1 MPINNLTYDPL
12 MTITIKAGEALP
24 ANRFVDYTGNLCSA
38 SEAAL
43 GASEIAWND
52 GDIASIIVQGIA
64 IIESA
69 DDLYVGN
76 AVCTGTSGKAVSQ
89 SGSNP
94 VVGRALDD
102 ASSGGYLRVL
112 LTH

>member
-1 MPINNLTYDPL
+1 MPINNLTYNPL
-12 MTITIKAGEALP
+12 LTMTVVAGEDLP
-24 ANRFVDYTGNLCSA
+24 ANRFVDYSGNLCSTT
-38 SEAAL
+38 EAAL

-52 GDIASIIVQGIA
+52 GDTASIIVQGIA
-64 IIESA
+64 IIETA
-69 DDLYVGN
+69 DDFYKGD
-76 AVCTGTSGKAVSQ
+76 AVCTGTDGKAVTQ

-102 ASSGGYLRVL
+102 ATTGDYFRVL